1 MDKPEPTTAVLRGRI
16 IHSLILEPEK
26 FDKEYIVQPCA
37 NPSSANQK
45 GFAEM
50 IANGTDLVK
59 AYEANYKKK
68 RKEGDATKLAA
79 DLHEYIEFL
88 QQIDDRQVVD
98 LKSYQECKLMADVV
112 RANRVCR
119 PFIKVEGQT
128 EVRVEW
134 EYRGLNWVGYVD
146 KASDQELRL
155 GEKHFPKF
163 MMDLKKRVSA
173 EPRKIMRE
181 IQYGTMAIQ
190 GALYKIANGDTEV
203 PYFIVA
209 IDENYQSSVIHIS
222 DATLAVATRRLN
234 AYIMKFKRCALMN
247 EWEESHE
254 FHNSD
259 PSGIFSI

>member
-1 MDKPEPTTAVLRGRI
+1 
-16 IHSLILEPEK
+16 
-26 FDKEYIVQPCA
+26 
-37 NPSSANQK
+37 
-45 GFAEM
+45 
-50 IANGTDLVK
+50 
-59 AYEANYKKK
+59 
-68 RKEGDATKLAA
+68 
-79 DLHEYIEFL
+79 
-88 QQIDDRQVVD
+88 
-98 LKSYQECKLMADVV
+98 MADVV
-112 RANRVCR
+112 RSNRVCR
-119 PFIKVEGQT
+119 PFIEAEGYT

-146 KASDQELRL
+146 KVSDQELSL

-254 FHNSD
+254 FHNDD